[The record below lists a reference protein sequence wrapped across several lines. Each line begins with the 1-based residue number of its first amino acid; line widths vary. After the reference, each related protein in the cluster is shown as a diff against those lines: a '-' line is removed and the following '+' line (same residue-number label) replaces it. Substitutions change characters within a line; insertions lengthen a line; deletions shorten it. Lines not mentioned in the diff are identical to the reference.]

1 MHTLKQNFQEKIRT
15 EKILICNRLEAMSC
29 KNNPKTNGKVFV
41 YYSVLR
47 GHMKDSSY
55 NAYGTK

>member
-29 KNNPKTNGKVFV
+29 KNNPKANGKVFV
-41 YYSVLR
+41 YHSVLR

-55 NAYGTK
+55 NASGTK